1 MVFVS
6 VTTSERGG
14 VDVLLLHGRGRGGS
28 EDHGNGSDGDDSKG
42 QVDVEAEPPS
52 DGVGEL
58 ATEERSDDTGEGED
72 TAKESEEL
80 GSLFEPRHV
89 GAMER
94 KFVSMINGVRSLEG
108 GAYMMERTETK
119 RPARETVS
127 N

>member
-1 MVFVS
+1 M
-6 VTTSERGG
+6 
-14 VDVLLLHGRGRGGS
+14 DVLLLHGRGRGGS
-28 EDHGNGSDGDDSKG
+28 EDHADGSDGDDSKG

-58 ATEERSDDTGEGED
+58 STEKRSDDTGEGED

-89 GAMER
+89 RAVGC
-94 KFVSMINGVRSLEG
+94 KSVSMINRVRYLDG
-108 GAYMMERTETK
+108 GEAYMMERTETK

-127 N
+127 H